1 MTKGKILQFHFI
13 HFCKQTK
20 VEFIHLYLLALKVL
34 TGKSHFFLL
43 FLVLFGFKICF
54 SFRERDSESPQDLS
68 RDTLLDKESF
78 NEEDSKSEASPPSTP
93 QSASGSNRPPPPLI
107 PFTTK
112 TPGNPLQQMVSIT
125 NSLTALPPPPLAS
138 PTSALSFRSN
148 GGANSASSA
157 AAARVAGNKMALP
170 PISQEQF
177 DKYSHINT
185 ELLVRKVRIKGPQIT
200 Q

>member
-34 TGKSHFFLL
+34 TGKLHFFLL
-43 FLVLFGFKICF
+43 FWYFLALKYVI
-54 SFRERDSESPQDLS
+54 FRERDSESPQDLS